1 MTQQTTQTAAPQA
14 VSQAKPSKPR
24 SMKPL
29 IMVLLLSLSPVVA
42 AILVYFNPDWRPA
55 GNTNYGQLVEPQR
68 PMPSPQALPLTSLD
82 GQPFDIN
89 SLKGQW
95 LLVAV
100 DSGACDDACAKKLFI
115 F

>member
-42 AILVYFNPDWRPA
+42 AILVYFNPEWRPTGGA
-55 GNTNYGQLVEPQR
+55 NYGALIEPQR
-68 PMPSPQALPLTSLD
+68 PIPEAKDLPLTTLD
-82 GQPFDIN
+82 GQAFDLN
-89 SLKGQW
+89 S
-95 LLVAV
+95 
-100 DSGACDDACAKKLFI
+100 
-115 F
+115 